1 MQFEITKGPFI
12 GELRLYKQKRSMCV
26 MSGASFGGGE
36 GDVWMTEGLVYQ
48 FWVRGVHRLFRA
60 VCVQVDPANRQV
72 QMLIYGGDTW
82 GRYAEGSTVFLAC
95 SHLQHVHEAGHHGPA
110 LVDKSKQEALKAQA
124 AAALSDITL
133 QELRAAVATEHEQYL
148 SELIGNDAFA
158 QIRSL
163 VASFTRLS
171 QAVGSPGV
179 NGYRAP
185 HPEVFTHK
193 QQLLS
198 QLKRIKQGAGND

>member
-26 MSGASFGGGE
+26 MSEASFGGGE

-95 SHLQHVHEAGHHGPA
+95 
-110 LVDKSKQEALKAQA
+110 
-124 AAALSDITL
+124 
-133 QELRAAVATEHEQYL
+133 
-148 SELIGNDAFA
+148 
-158 QIRSL
+158 
-163 VASFTRLS
+163 
-171 QAVGSPGV
+171 
-179 NGYRAP
+179 
-185 HPEVFTHK
+185 
-193 QQLLS
+193 
-198 QLKRIKQGAGND
+198 